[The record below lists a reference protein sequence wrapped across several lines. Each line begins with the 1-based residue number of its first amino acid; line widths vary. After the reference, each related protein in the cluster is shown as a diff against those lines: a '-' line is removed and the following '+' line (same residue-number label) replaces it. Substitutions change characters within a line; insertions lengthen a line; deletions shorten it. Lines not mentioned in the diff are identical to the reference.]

1 MNTTALRGT
10 DERTSTLPDMRETL
24 RVFGDDL
31 SGMPRRRDL
40 LTLIEDF
47 VDYLVV
53 ERNAPDNTISAYRRD
68 LKDLVEHL
76 GNQDVD
82 QIGMHHLRSFLKSM
96 SCWGTSTVARK
107 LSTIRS
113 FLDFVAREGLVEI
126 NHAKAL
132 KAPKLEQR
140 LPHHVNTD
148 GIERLLEAPGRDLI
162 GLRDRAILETMYSAG
177 LRVSEL
183 VSVNDADIDM
193 EHGTVKVMGKGS
205 RERLAPIG
213 TQACAALSAWIDMRG
228 DAEATFT
235 NYLGGRLSTRS
246 VQKLVNK
253 YTEKAGLAK
262 MSPHSLRHSMATHL
276 LDHGADIRAVQEML
290 GHQSITSTQI
300 YTHVS
305 KTRQKAVHA
314 ACHPRG

>member
-1 MNTTALRGT
+1 MPAV
-10 DERTSTLPDMRETL
+10 RETL
-24 RVFGDDL
+24 RVFGSV

-40 LTLIEDF
+40 LTHIEDF

-53 ERNAPDNTISAYRRD
+53 ERNAPQTTIDAYRRD

-82 QIGMHHLRSFLKSM
+82 TITMPHLRSFLKAM
-96 SCWGTSTVARK
+96 TVWGASTVARK

-113 FLDFVAREGLVEI
+113 FLDYAQREGLVEI
-126 NHAKAL
+126 NIAKAL

-162 GLRDRAILETMYSAG
+162 GLRDQAILETLYSAG

-183 VSVNDADIDM
+183 VGVNDSDIDM
-193 EHGTVKVMGKGS
+193 EAGTVKVMGKGS

-213 TQACAALSAWIDMRG
+213 THACAALSAWIEVRG
-228 DAEATFT
+228 DAAATFT

-246 VQKLVNK
+246 VQKMVDK
-253 YTEKAGLAK
+253 YAEKAGLGK
-262 MSPHSLRHSMATHL
+262 MSPHDLRHSMATHL
-276 LDHGADIRAVQEML
+276 LDRGADIRAVQEML

-305 KTRQKAVHA
+305 VNRQREVHA
-314 ACHPRG
+314 RCHPRG

>member
-1 MNTTALRGT
+1 MNTTARRT
-10 DERTSTLPDMRETL
+10 DERTETLPEMRETI
-24 RVFGDDL
+24 RVFDGVSD
-31 SGMPRRRDL
+31 MPRRRDI
-40 LTLIEDF
+40 LTLTEDF
-47 VDYLVV
+47 VDYLIV

-82 QIGMHHLRSFLKSM
+82 TIEMHHLRSFLKSIGNL
-96 SCWGTSTVARK
+96 WGASTVARK
-107 LSTIRS
+107 LSTVRS
-113 FLDFVAREGLVEI
+113 FFDFICHEGLVEI

-148 GIERLLEAPGRDLI
+148 GIERLLDAPGRDSI

-183 VSVNDADIDM
+183 VGVNDADIDM
-193 EHGTVKVMGKGS
+193 EHGTLEVMGKGG

-213 TQACAALSAWIDMRG
+213 KHACAALSAWIDVKARSRQ
-228 DAEATFT
+228 EATFT

-246 VQKLVNK
+246 VQKMVDK
-253 YTEKAGLAK
+253 YSKQAGLAK
-262 MSPHSLRHSMATHL
+262 MSPPSEHNIHPNLH
-276 LDHGADIRAVQEML
+276 
-290 GHQSITSTQI
+290 
-300 YTHVS
+300 
-305 KTRQKAVHA
+305 TRQ
-314 ACHPRG
+314 

>member
-1 MNTTALRGT
+1 MNTARRN
-10 DERTSTLPDMRETL
+10 DERTMPAVRSSLRIFGSVSGLPC
-24 RVFGDDL
+24 G
-31 SGMPRRRDL
+31 RDL
-40 LTLIEDF
+40 LTQIENF
-47 VDYLVV
+47 VDYLIV
-53 ERNAPDNTISAYRRD
+53 ERNAPPTTISAYRRD

-82 QIGMHHLRSFLKSM
+82 TIEMPHFRSFLKAM
-96 SCWGTSTVARK
+96 SVWGASTVARK

-113 FLDFVAREGLVEI
+113 FLDFLMREGLVEI

-148 GIERLLEAPGRDLI
+148 GIERLLDAPGRDLI
-162 GLRDRAILETMYSAG
+162 GLRDRAILEVLYSAG

-183 VSVNDADIDM
+183 VGVNDSDIDM
-193 EHGTVKVMGKGS
+193 DSGTVKVVGKGN

-213 TQACAALSAWIDMRG
+213 KHACAALSAWIDVRG
-228 DAEATFT
+228 VASATFT
-235 NYLGGRLSTRS
+235 NYLGGQLSTRS
-246 VQKLVNK
+246 VQKLVDK
-253 YTEKAGLAK
+253 YAEKAGLGK
-262 MSPHSLRHSMATHL
+262 MSPHDLRHSMATHL

-290 GHQSITSTQI
+290 GHASITSTQI

-305 KTRQKAVHA
+305 VSRQREVHA
-314 ACHPRG
+314 RCHPRG

>member
-1 MNTTALRGT
+1 MSTATLEKN
-10 DERTSTLPDMRETL
+10 DERTMPAVRSSL
-24 RVFGDDL
+24 RIHGSV

-40 LTLIEDF
+40 LTLIEEF

-53 ERNAPDNTISAYRRD
+53 ERNAPQTTVSAYRRD
-68 LKDLVEHL
+68 LKDLVEHV

-82 QIGMHHLRSFLKSM
+82 TIEMPQLRSFLKAM
-96 SCWGTSTVARK
+96 SVWGASTVARK

-113 FLDFVAREGLVEI
+113 FLDFSLREGLVEI
-126 NHAKAL
+126 NLAKAL
-132 KAPKLEQR
+132 KTPKLEQR

-148 GIERLLEAPGRDLI
+148 GIERLLDAPGRDLI

-183 VSVNDADIDM
+183 VGVNDSDIDM
-193 EHGTVKVMGKGS
+193 DSGTVKVVGKGN

-213 TQACAALSAWIDMRG
+213 KHACAALSAWIDVRG
-228 DAEATFT
+228 VASATFT
-235 NYLGGRLSTRS
+235 NYQGGRLSTRS

-253 YTEKAGLAK
+253 YTARAGLGK
-262 MSPHSLRHSMATHL
+262 MTPHSLRHSCGTHL
-276 LDHGADIRAVQEML
+276 LNGGADIREIQEIL

-300 YTHVS
+300 YTKVS
-305 KTRQKAVHA
+305 PVRQKKVHER
-314 ACHPRG
+314 CHPRG